1 MVVCDGERV
10 LRLKR
15 ERMAI
20 PMLRAAMISHS
31 QSQQLIHS
39 LSAINETAKRRKRVV
54 VSSSSSELNPLIR

>member
-1 MVVCDGERV
+1 M